1 MILTYILS
9 IEDETKRKVV
19 QNIFDMY
26 YKHMMVCA
34 MDILKNHYDAQDAV
48 QDSFFNITT
57 TYDKF
62 ANPASPSTA
71 ALVHIYTRN
80 AAINVYN
87 KNRVRSKSIIF
98 CDDIDKST
106 YDMEDATADVQQA
119 AINHETAQ
127 MLSNAI
133 DQLDSEYR
141 DLIYLKYYYN
151 MRNIDI
157 AHIMNM
163 KPNLVNGRI
172 FSAKNK
178 LREIL
183 GEEGSGRLKL

>member
-1 MILTYILS
+1 
-9 IEDETKRKVV
+9 
-19 QNIFDMY
+19 
-26 YKHMMVCA
+26 
-34 MDILKNHYDAQDAV
+34 
-48 QDSFFNITT
+48 
-57 TYDKF
+57 
-62 ANPASPSTA
+62 
-71 ALVHIYTRN
+71 
-80 AAINVYN
+80 
-87 KNRVRSKSIIF
+87 
-98 CDDIDKST
+98 
-106 YDMEDATADVQQA
+106 MEDATADVQQA

-178 LREIL
+178 LRKIL